1 MNFIKAN
8 IVPLVIGVA
17 IGRWVWPMV
26 ANRLGR

>member
-26 ANRLGR
+26 ANRLR